1 MLWFDRNE
9 LQAYHPNTD
18 GRCYCEYLLSPNDLT
33 LQAHLPEVSSGDV
46 FRITFATTDGTS
58 SYAIPFTDHGV
69 AIVAKDSA
77 GGYYITLRLD
87 DFPSQFCG
95 PLDPSYEGYC
105 FTIRLEVFQT
115 RSGVT
120 KTLFDKFSQPYC
132 IADCC
137 LADGEL
143 RAGTGNN
150 QQILR
155 DSNAFIASATV
166 CGNPITRIQS
176 FYDCFDAEGNYYG
189 KPVTIISTLFNPDV
203 TDVPF
208 SKVTNLQALFKPMP
222 ADIQMTIARNC
233 KVQKSEA
240 ANPWILQGI
249 EPVPAWKMR
258 DMEQQFRAN
267 RLIINFDEYTFDG
280 GKAFEKIR
288 NYQRDWRADYFRVE
302 GNFSE
307 CRIWN
312 IFGCVDNCGSLN
324 TLRVF
329 GVTGVLEIVKVY
341 DDAGVAIANSE
352 ADWVVYLRSMD
363 GVIAVT
369 DVSYIYAPLGYTSAY
384 LVDSTGSIP
393 SYFYLNA
400 VGEQNKIFGVEELP
414 DLFTGCP
421 GPVFGTLSDDSA
433 DCPPAVLGTLS
444 DYPVVDTNEPVHQAQ
459 GQGWVVQPGGNADIY
474 NNTVVLNF
482 TAHNPGYG
490 SSQAYEF
497 IVSGDL
503 IGWVGPLAAPAVD
516 RTITEGLPADVTVII
531 AVDGSIRWFGPITNT
546 PGYGEVVF
554 ANISYNL

>member
-1 MLWFDRNE
+1 MLWFNQDE
-9 LQAYHPNTD
+9 LQAFHPNTD

-33 LQAHLPEVSSGDV
+33 LQAHLPEVSGVDV
-46 FRITFATTDGTS
+46 FRISFATTDGSS
-58 SYAIPFTDHGV
+58 SYLFPFNDYGV

-77 GGYYITLRLD
+77 GGYYITFRLD
-87 DFPSQFCG
+87 DFPSHFCG

-105 FTIRLEVFQT
+105 FTMRLEVFQT
-115 RSGVT
+115 IGGVT
-120 KTLFDKFSQPYC
+120 RTLFDKFSQPYC

-137 LADGEL
+137 LAEGEL

-155 DSNAFIASATV
+155 DSNAFISSATI

-233 KVQKSEA
+233 KLQKSET
-240 ANPWILQGI
+240 ANPWILQSM

-258 DMEQQFRAN
+258 DLEQQFRAN
-267 RLIINFDEYTFDG
+267 RLLINFDEYTFTG

-288 NYQRDWRADYFRVE
+288 NYQRDWRADYFKLE
-302 GNFSE
+302 GNFAE

-312 IFGCVDNCGSLN
+312 IFGCVDNCGSQN

-329 GVTGVLEIVKVY
+329 GVTGAPEITKVY

-352 ADWVVYLRSMD
+352 EDWIVYLRSMD

-384 LVDSTGSIP
+384 LVDSVGSIP

-400 VGEQNKIFGVEELP
+400 VGEQNKVFGVEELP

-421 GPVFGTLSDDSA
+421 GPVFGMLSDGSA
-433 DCPPAVLGTLS
+433 DCQPAVIGTMS
-444 DYPVVDTNEPVHQAQ
+444 DYPTVNTIEDVHQAQ
-459 GQGWVVQPGGNADIY
+459 AQGWYVQPGGTATID
-474 NNTVVLNF
+474 NNVVTLNF
-482 TAHNPGYG
+482 TVRNSSYG
-490 SSQAYEF
+490 SSQSYDFEIA
-497 IVSGDL
+497 GDL
-503 IGWVGPLAAPAVD
+503 IAWVGPLAAPAVT
-516 RTITEGLPADVTVII
+516 RIVEMGSPVSNTIII
-531 AVDGSIRWFGPITNT
+531 GTDGSIRCFGTIVNN
-546 PGYGEVVF
+546 PGYGEIVF
-554 ANISYNL
+554 ANIIYNT